1 MLSKKYNF
9 PARLRLLWSAMVLL
23 LLSGCIIPDSY
34 LQQGRTYIAAE
45 DWDQSVR
52 FYQEALEKYPG
63 NTEIKLMLRGA
74 KWRASQVHL
83 TQGELLLK
91 SGLFNEAIEEFQMS
105 LAMVP
110 GNRKALALIQKAKNL
125 KKAAYYVKQGK
136 NMLKVQQYRSARE
149 AFQQALEIDPDN
161 ESAQEYLA
169 YFEKKTEPPSRYRL
183 ELKGGNEPISLKFK
197 NTPLMNVFEVLS
209 TLTGV
214 NFIFDKD
221 LKETN
226 VTLFMTDVSFERFIE
241 VLLDT
246 NELAA
251 KTVDET
257 TLLIYPDTPAKAKEY
272 QDLQIRTFYLAN
284 LEAKKVVA
292 MLAKILKT
300 KNIIANEMLN
310 AVVIRA
316 PRDVVEIAAKIIEA
330 NDRAEAEVLLNVE
343 ILEVSRSKERQLGLE
358 LNPPAVTM
366 GIGEGSSGVDA
377 GAVFSERT
385 SLDALAGLS
394 TQEILVSV
402 PTATINFLKQDADTQ
417 TLASPQ
423 IRVKNGKKSKV
434 LIGER
439 VPLRTNRR
447 IDTTGVVTFDFQYYE
462 IGVKLEAMPLINLHG
477 EITLELRL
485 EVSSLG
491 PNLGTSDDPQF
502 AIRTRTAQSI
512 MTIFDG
518 EAVVIGGLIS
528 DEERDSLRKI
538 PFLSDLPMVG
548 KLFTNK
554 NSQETRTDI
563 IMAITPIVTR
573 DQDVPNPDISEIWSG
588 SEKTFSLTEPFE
600 SIAERED
607 KYLDRPRE
615 EIPEDLDSDLNP
627 VPKPDPKPIMG
638 ASEDMVI
645 FESIEI
651 R

>member
-1 MLSKKYNF
+1 MNGKIIKR
-9 PARLRLLWSAMVLL
+9 PASFLALWSGLTLVF
-23 LLSGCIIPDSY
+23 LSGCIVPDSY

-45 DWDQSVR
+45 DWDQSVQ
-52 FYQEALEKYPG
+52 FYQDALQKYPG
-63 NTEIKLMLRGA
+63 NNEIKVMLRA
-74 KWRASQVHL
+74 SKWRASQVHL

-105 LAMVP
+105 LAMNPV
-110 GNRKALALIQKAKNL
+110 NRKALAQIERAKDLKAG
-125 KKAAYYVKQGK
+125 AYFVKQGK
-136 NMLKVQQYRSARE
+136 NQLKVRQYRSARE
-149 AFQQALEIDPDN
+149 AFQKAIEIDPDN
-161 ESAQEYLA
+161 QKAKEYLA
-169 YFEKKTEPPSRYRL
+169 YFEKREERPSRYRL
-183 ELKGGNEPISLKFK
+183 KLKGKNEPISLKFK
-197 NTPLMNVFEVLS
+197 NTPLLNVFEVLA

-246 NELAA
+246 NDLAA
-251 KTVDET
+251 KTTDET
-257 TLLIYPDTPAKAKEY
+257 TMIIYPDTPAKAKEY

-316 PRDVVEIAAKIIEA
+316 PGEVVDIAAKIIEA

-343 ILEVSRSKERQLGLE
+343 IMEVSRSKERQLGLE
-358 LNPPAVTM
+358 LNPPSVTV
-366 GIGEGSSGVDA
+366 GIGNGSSGLDTD
-377 GAVFSERT
+377 AVFSERA
-385 SLDALAGLS
+385 SLNALASLS
-394 TQEILVSV
+394 SQEILVSV

-417 TLASPQ
+417 TLAKPQ

-447 IDTTGVVTFDFQYYE
+447 VDTTGVVTFDFQYFE

-491 PNLGTSDDPQF
+491 PNLGTGDDPQYS
-502 AIRTRTAQSI
+502 IRTRTAQSI
-512 MTIFDG
+512 LTIFDG

-528 DEERDSLRKI
+528 DEERDTLRKV
-538 PFLSDLPMVG
+538 PFLSDLPFLG
-548 KLFTNK
+548 KLFTNE
-554 NSQETRTDI
+554 NRQDNRTDV

-573 DQDVPNPDISEIWSG
+573 QQDIPDLDVAEIWSG
-588 SEKTFSLTEPFE
+588 SEKTFSLTEPFD
-600 SIAERED
+600 SIAEKKD

-615 EIPEDLDSDLNP
+615 EIPEDIDP
-627 VPKPDPKPIMG
+627 EPEPPPKPMSDVG
-638 ASEDMVI
+638 DDMVV
-645 FESIEI
+645 FPSLEI